1 MRLFLAVKLP
11 RQFQQDLST
20 RLDTIREQVR
30 IGWTREENWH
40 LTLMFLGEW
49 PADRLDSLS
58 EALND
63 VVAGHDAFSLQP
75 GVVGAFPGLKKPRV
89 LFLHLDGGDPL
100 RALAADV
107 REAVNRAWPEG
118 PQDNKAFRPHLTLA
132 RVKRPLLG
140 PESILL
146 KTLDL
151 GSWEKVPV
159 SSVHLVESELLPRGP
174 RYTDRA
180 ILPLG
185 GC

>member
-1 MRLFLAVKLP
+1 MRLFLAVNLP
-11 RQFQQDLST
+11 RQFQQDLTT

-40 LTLMFLGEW
+40 LTLMFLGDW
-49 PADRLDSLS
+49 PAERLESLS
-58 EALND
+58 GALNAA
-63 VVAGHDAFSLQP
+63 VAGHGSFVLQP

-107 REAVNRAWPEG
+107 REAVNREWPEG
-118 PQDNKAFRPHLTLA
+118 PQDNRAFRPHLTLA

-146 KTLDL
+146 KALDL
-151 GSWEKVPV
+151 GAWETVPV